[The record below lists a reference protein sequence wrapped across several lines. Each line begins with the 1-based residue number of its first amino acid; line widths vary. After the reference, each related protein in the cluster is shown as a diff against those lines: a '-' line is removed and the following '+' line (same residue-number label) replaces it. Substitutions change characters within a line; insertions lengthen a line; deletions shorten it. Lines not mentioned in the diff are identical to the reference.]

1 MMFINTHDLYRLE
14 YSIAEVFINDN
25 YLKYVFKM

>member
-14 YSIAEVFINDN
+14 YSIAETIINEN
-25 YLKYVFKM
+25 YLKYVLKM